1 MQDTFKQVKYV
12 NGIVKKHFLD
22 IPTLFTFVLL
32 AYY

>member
-12 NGIVKKHFLD
+12 NGIVKKHFLY
-22 IPTLFTFVLL
+22 IPTLFTVLL

>member
-1 MQDTFKQVKYV
+1 MKDTFREVKYGK
-12 NGIVKKHFLD
+12 GIVKNYFLD